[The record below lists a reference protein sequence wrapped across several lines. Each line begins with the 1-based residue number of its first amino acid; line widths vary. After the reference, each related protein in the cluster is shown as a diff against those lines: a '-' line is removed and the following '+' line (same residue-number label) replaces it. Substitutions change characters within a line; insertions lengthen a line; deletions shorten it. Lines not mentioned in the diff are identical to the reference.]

1 MKANIVSIGNSRG
14 IRIPKSILEHCQI
27 EKEVD
32 LEVEGNK
39 IIIFPSKEQPRKDW
53 DKAFCEMA
61 ERGEDKLLIPDD
73 VDMEFKEWEW

>member
-1 MKANIVSIGNSRG
+1 MYEQAVLTPRIGW
-14 IRIPKSILEHCQI
+14 QI

-39 IIIFPSKEQPRKDW
+39 IIIFPSKEQSRKDW
-53 DKAFCEMA
+53 DKTFCEMA

-73 VDMEFKEWEW
+73 VDMEFKDWEW